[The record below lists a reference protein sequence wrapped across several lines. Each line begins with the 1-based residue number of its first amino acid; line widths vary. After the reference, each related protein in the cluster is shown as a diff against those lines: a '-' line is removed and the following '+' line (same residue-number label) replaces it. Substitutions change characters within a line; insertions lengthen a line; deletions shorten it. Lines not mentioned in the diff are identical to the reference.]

1 MTAIVQ
7 ITTLPIRWAA
17 EFVAD
22 HWIAAVIIIT
32 LILMES
38 SHV

>member
-1 MTAIVQ
+1 MNAIVQ
-7 ITTLPIRWAA
+7 ITTLPIRWIA

-22 HWIAAVIIIT
+22 HGVAAIIIVT